1 MGRKRKMNGMALFMY
16 LFGGSWAAVGTIFLV
31 AGLVGFLN
39 ADSQPAAPVFMN
51 LLFTGLGGLFAAI
64 GYTIVLFQIFR
75 ARRKKNLLENG
86 RRVYAELAEIYQ
98 DTSVSVNGR
107 YLWRVSCRYMDERGT
122 MHIFRSDGLNFDPS
136 GLLTGLQI
144 PVYLEEGR
152 PDHYAVDLDAVLP
165 RIEIH

>member
-1 MGRKRKMNGMALFMY
+1 M
-16 LFGGSWAAVGTIFLV
+16 GTIFLV

-86 RRVYAELAEIYQ
+86 RRVYAELGEIYQ

>member
-1 MGRKRKMNGMALFMY
+1 MALFMY
-16 LFGGSWAAVGTIFLV
+16 LFGGIWAAVGTIFLV

>member
-1 MGRKRKMNGMALFMY
+1 M
-16 LFGGSWAAVGTIFLV
+16 
-31 AGLVGFLN
+31 GFLN
-39 ADSQPAAPVFMN
+39 ADSQPAAPVFVN

-86 RRVYAELAEIYQ
+86 RRVYAELEEIYQ

>member
-1 MGRKRKMNGMALFMY
+1 MGRKRKMNWMALFMY
-16 LFGGSWAAVGTIFLV
+16 LFGGIWAAVGTIFLV

-86 RRVYAELAEIYQ
+86 RRVYAELEEIYQ

>member
-1 MGRKRKMNGMALFMY
+1 M
-16 LFGGSWAAVGTIFLV
+16 
-31 AGLVGFLN
+31 GFLN

>member
-1 MGRKRKMNGMALFMY
+1 MGRKRKMNWMALFMY
-16 LFGGSWAAVGTIFLV
+16 LFGGIWAAVGTIFLV

-39 ADSQPAAPVFMN
+39 ADSQPAVFMN

-86 RRVYAELAEIYQ
+86 RRVYAELEEIYQ

-152 PDHYAVDLDAVLP
+152 PDHYAVDLEAVLP

>member
-1 MGRKRKMNGMALFMY
+1 MALFMY
-16 LFGGSWAAVGTIFLV
+16 LFGGIWAAVGTIFLV

-86 RRVYAELAEIYQ
+86 RRVYAELGEIYQ

>member
-1 MGRKRKMNGMALFMY
+1 MALFMY
-16 LFGGSWAAVGTIFLV
+16 LFGGIWAAVGTIFLV

-39 ADSQPAAPVFMN
+39 ADSQPAAPVFVN

-86 RRVYAELAEIYQ
+86 RRVYAELEEIYQ

>member
-16 LFGGSWAAVGTIFLV
+16 LFGVIWAAVGTIFLV

-39 ADSQPAAPVFMN
+39 ADSQPAAPVFVN

-86 RRVYAELAEIYQ
+86 RRVYAELEEIYQ

>member
-16 LFGGSWAAVGTIFLV
+16 LFGGIWAAVGTIFLV

-39 ADSQPAAPVFMN
+39 ADSQPAAPVFVN

-86 RRVYAELAEIYQ
+86 RRPVFYGFSY
-98 DTSVSVNGR
+98 TSAS
-107 YLWRVSCRYMDERGT
+107 W
-122 MHIFRSDGLNFDPS
+122 MHKPHL
-136 GLLTGLQI
+136 
-144 PVYLEEGR
+144 
-152 PDHYAVDLDAVLP
+152 
-165 RIEIH
+165 

>member
-1 MGRKRKMNGMALFMY
+1 
-16 LFGGSWAAVGTIFLV
+16 
-31 AGLVGFLN
+31 
-39 ADSQPAAPVFMN
+39 MN

>member
-16 LFGGSWAAVGTIFLV
+16 LFGGIWAAVGTIFLV

-86 RRVYAELAEIYQ
+86 RRVYAELEEIYQ

>member
-16 LFGGSWAAVGTIFLV
+16 LFGGIWAAVGTIFLV

-86 RRVYAELAEIYQ
+86 RRVYAELEEIYQ

-144 PVYLEEGR
+144 TVYLEEDR

>member
-1 MGRKRKMNGMALFMY
+1 
-16 LFGGSWAAVGTIFLV
+16 
-31 AGLVGFLN
+31 
-39 ADSQPAAPVFMN
+39 MN

-86 RRVYAELAEIYQ
+86 RRVYAELGEIYQ

-152 PDHYAVDLDAVLP
+152 QDHYAVDLDAVLP

>member
-1 MGRKRKMNGMALFMY
+1 MGRKRKMNWMALFMY
-16 LFGGSWAAVGTIFLV
+16 LFGGIWAAVGTIFLV

-86 RRVYAELAEIYQ
+86 RRVYAELEEIYQ

-152 PDHYAVDLDAVLP
+152 PDHYAVDLEAVLP
-165 RIEIH
+165 RLEIH